1 MERKDIYE
9 HLAHIYL
16 DTPARKKVI
25 PQPKV
30 NSNKPLLIINIVGIS
45 LIVLLIFLNLYKK
58 NQNLITNTTLL
69 QPDLVKLS
77 FDFEPAKKQSYA
89 INLNKMDLS
98 TSKSLGFALKKSDPK
113 NSISLKV
120 EFANSFREK
129 SEIYIRDIQPRWKT
143 YTIGL
148 SEFKNI
154 SDWSDMREL
163 AFIIEEWNSTEK
175 GGALYLENV
184 SLVK

>member
-30 NSNKPLLIINIVGIS
+30 SPNKLLLIINIAGIS
-45 LIVLLIFLNLYKK
+45 LVIALISINLYKK

-69 QPDLVKLS
+69 QQDLVKLS
-77 FDFEPAKKQSYA
+77 FDFEPAKKQSYS

-98 TSKSLGFALKKSDPK
+98 ASKSLGFALKKSDPK
-113 NSISLKV
+113 NSVSLKI
-120 EFANSFREK
+120 EFTNSFREK
-129 SEIYIRDIQPRWKT
+129 SEIYIRDIQTKWKT
-143 YTIGL
+143 YAISL
-148 SEFKNI
+148 FEFKNI
-154 SDWSDMREL
+154 SDWSNMREL

-175 GGALYLENV
+175 GGALYLDNV
-184 SLVK
+184 SLMK